1 LIVGSN
7 DTGTGLP
14 SSWSLDV
21 EMQFYLDHW
30 IPGEW
35 YYHFSSRSDPVWKQG
50 ALLVMDFLVAA
61 IILLLVDQ
69 PSERLREAWVVLAK
83 EKVTEERQKAA
94 EGKIY
99 RGDTEITEFPE
110 LNTGQL
116 TPSRKHRVTENRRPR
131 HKSDFFIL

>member
-1 LIVGSN
+1 MVAEAALIVGSN

-14 SSWSLDV
+14 PSWSLDV

-69 PSERLREAWVVLAK
+69 PSERLREAGVASRK
-83 EKVTEERQKAA
+83 REGHGGKA
-94 EGKIY
+94 EG
-99 RGDTEITEFPE
+99 RGGENLP
-110 LNTGQL
+110 
-116 TPSRKHRVTENRRPR
+116 RRHRDHGVPGT
-131 HKSDFFIL
+131 